1 MQTAQVFIPHD
12 EHVWVTGEILVNAD
26 AKGNVEVK
34 INDEVCPTERTSK
47 VINLTKLGLQGL
59 PSQNIGIPVHGVE
72 DMTTLPFLH
81 EPAIL
86 DNLKRY

>member
-34 INDEVCPTERTSK
+34 VNDESCPTERTSK
-47 VINLTKLGLQGL
+47 QINLAKYGLQAL
-59 PSQNIGIPVHGVE
+59 PPQNIGIPVHGVD
-72 DMTTLPFLH
+72 DMTKLPFLH

-86 DNLKRY
+86 DNLKR